1 MSEPWWLK
9 SLSELDAEEW
19 EALCDGC
26 GRCCLNKLE
35 DEETGELHYTRAACR
50 LLDIAACRCIRYPDR
65 RREVPTCM
73 NLYQDFQQFHWLPP
87 TCAYRL
93 RAEGQPLPNWHPLI
107 TGCADSVHQAGISVR
122 HIAISELEV
131 DDLEDEVIQDFE
143 PP

>member
-9 SLSELDAEEW
+9 PLSELDVGEW

-35 DEETGELHYTRAACR
+35 DEETGELLYTRAACR
-50 LLDIAACRCIRYPDR
+50 LLDIAACRCTRYADR

-73 NLYQDFQQFHWLPP
+73 NLYPDFQQFHWLPP

-93 RAEGQPLPNWHPLI
+93 RAEDQPLPSWHPLV
-107 TGCADSVHQAGISVR
+107 TGSADTVHQAGISVR
-122 HIAISELEV
+122 HFAISELAV

-143 PP
+143 PH